1 MSQVTPIFY
10 FVLSFSLFTDII
22 FQGVVKEQGIM
33 NTLYTEV
40 MNEGLTV
47 QFLSWVMAMLVLVVL
62 VRILTSFPLRVWE
75 FRHGIDNTR
84 R

>member
-1 MSQVTPIFY
+1 
-10 FVLSFSLFTDII
+10 
-22 FQGVVKEQGIM
+22 M